1 MAFVGVA
8 CPELDLST
16 AIQRKEGAVLAHG
29 GAVQEPGGSGHHLWP
44 ATSSALCCADTCPTR
59 TSRFMKGQI

>member
-1 MAFVGVA
+1 MAFVGFA

-29 GAVQEPGGSGHHLWP
+29 GAVKGSP
-44 ATSSALCCADTCPTR
+44 DQTTR
-59 TSRFMKGQI
+59 MCRIDDDVLETPRKLKMSF

>member
-16 AIQRKEGAVLAHG
+16 AIQRKESAVLAHG
-29 GAVQEPGGSGHHLWP
+29 GAVKGSRSDYVCAP
-44 ATSSALCCADTCPTR
+44 AL
-59 TSRFMKGQI
+59 

>member
-29 GAVQEPGGSGHHLWP
+29 GAVKGSPGQ
-44 ATSSALCCADTCPTR
+44 TTCVCVSSAFD
-59 TSRFMKGQI
+59 SSSEM

>member
-16 AIQRKEGAVLAHG
+16 AIQRKECAVLAAWCLVG
-29 GAVQEPGGSGHHLWP
+29 RS
-44 ATSSALCCADTCPTR
+44 CASHD
-59 TSRFMKGQI
+59 

>member
-29 GAVQEPGGSGHHLWP
+29 GAVKGSPGQ
-44 ATSSALCCADTCPTR
+44 TTR
-59 TSRFMKGQI
+59 VCRIDEMF